1 MRSFNFEILEYL
13 GDSLLNF
20 SLVRHLYFDTSV
32 YHARSK
38 WDYFQIKKLHE
49 VKTGMSS
56 NYIIALALYEQYYKS
71 FSEENRQHF
80 EQRLQEA
87 MSHKKDSEKLTR
99 NVAIRLPILYN
110 DQHIEHSNQITSYSA
125 QLFQLCATE
134 LDEKQDL

>member
-1 MRSFNFEILEYL
+1 
-13 GDSLLNF
+13 
-20 SLVRHLYFDTSV
+20 
-32 YHARSK
+32 
-38 WDYFQIKKLHE
+38 
-49 VKTGMSS
+49 MSS

-125 QLFQLCATE
+125 QLF
-134 LDEKQDL
+134 